1 MKRRV
6 LLLTAVA
13 GALMTGLPAFADEPI
28 KIGLIAPFSGPFAD
42 YGKQME
48 DGIKAYQKLHGTTA
62 GGRQVQ
68 IIVKDTTGPV
78 PDVAKRL
85 AQELVVRDKVDFLAG
100 FGLTPEALAVAPVA
114 QQAKKP
120 MVIFNAASSS
130 ITTKSDY
137 VTRVSMTLPQVST
150 PIASWALK
158 NGIKQVATVV
168 ADYAP
173 GLDAE
178 NAFKQTF
185 TAGGGQV
192 VEAVRVPLRNP
203 EFAPFIQ
210 RVKDSKPQAV
220 FVFLPAGEQGV
231 AFMKGFRERGLA
243 QAGIK
248 VIATGDL
255 TDDHVLPAM
264 GDSTLGVITSFHYSA
279 AHDSPQNKAFLKA
292 FAEANPGA
300 GRPNFMAVA
309 AYDGIGAIYNVINK
323 LGGKIDGE
331 KAMAAFKGMKIDS
344 PRGPITI
351 DPATRDVVQTVYI
364 RKVEKVGNELYNVEF
379 DKFADVKDPGK

>member
-1 MKRRV
+1 MYKIV
-6 LLLTAVA
+6 PWTADLDLSEFYA
-13 GALMTGLPAFADEPI
+13 EAEARGFANN
-28 KIGLIAPFSGPFAD
+28 AN
-42 YGKQME
+42 Q
-48 DGIKAYQKLHGTTA
+48 
-62 GGRQVQ
+62 
-68 IIVKDTTGPV
+68 
-78 PDVAKRL
+78 
-85 AQELVVRDKVDFLAG
+85 KVDVLAG
-100 FGLTPEALAVAPVA
+100 FGLTPLALATAPIA
-114 QQAKKP
+114 TQSKTP
-120 MVIFNAASSS
+120 MVVMAAATSS
-130 ITTKSDY
+130 ITQASPYIIRSSFT
-137 VTRVSMTLPQVST
+137 VPQVVT
-150 PIASWALK
+150 ALADWASK
-158 NGIKQVATVV
+158 NGIKKVV
-168 ADYAP
+168 TLVSDFGP

-178 NAFKQTF
+178 KSFTEKFK
-185 TAGGGQV
+185 AEGGTV
-192 VEAVRVPLRNP
+192 IESLRVPLRNP

-210 RVKDSKPQAV
+210 RVKDTKPQAV

-231 AFMKGFRERGLA
+231 AFMKGLRERGLA

-279 AHDSPQNKAFLKA
+279 AHDSPQNKTFLKA

-309 AYDGIGAIYNVINK
+309 AYDGIGAIYDVINK